1 MSTLVQ
7 ITPAISGKKLQQH
20 RIMQLPVLVLFPH
33 NRCNCRC
40 MMCDIWRIRETR
52 QLWRSDLAPHMES
65 IRALGVR
72 WVVLSGGEPLLHEE
86 LGGLLSLFRAENI
99 RTTLLST
106 GLLLKSCAQ
115 MVGSSVDDVIVS
127 LDGPPAV
134 HNTIRRVPD
143 AYQRL
148 AEGIS
153 AVRRLHPQIEI
164 HARCTV
170 QKRNHDALE
179 ATIEAAMVLGLNSIS
194 FLAADTTSS
203 AFNRPDGWSDA
214 RKNSVQLNAEEI
226 ETLTVVI
233 EKIIARYSGR
243 FVREGPEKLRRIVEH
258 FRAALGQQEPVAP
271 RCNAPWVSAILEA
284 DGTVRPCFFHQA
296 IGNLDEAPLERIL
309 NSKRALEF
317 RASLQINENPTC
329 RNCVC
334 SLYYNEIDDN
344 PMTKSE
350 TT

>member
-7 ITPAISGKKLQQH
+7 IAPAISGPELQQH

-52 QLWRSDLAPHMES
+52 QLWPSDLTPHMES

-72 WVVLSGGEPLLHEE
+72 WVVLSGGEPLLHEG
-86 LGGLLSLFRAENI
+86 LGELLSLFRAENI
-99 RTTLLST
+99 RITLLST
-106 GLLLKSCAQ
+106 GLLLKSCARLVALF
-115 MVGSSVDDVIVS
+115 MDDVIVS
-127 LDGPPAV
+127 LDGPSSV
-134 HNTIRRVPD
+134 HNAIRRVPD

-148 AEGIS
+148 KEGID
-153 AVRRLHPQIEI
+153 AVRRLHPEMKI
-164 HARCTV
+164 HGRCTV
-170 QKRNHDALE
+170 QKANHAVLE
-179 ATIEAAMVLGLNSIS
+179 ATLAAAMDAGLDSIS
-194 FLAADTTSS
+194 FLAADTTSL
-203 AFNRPDGWSDA
+203 AFNRPDGWNDA
-214 RKNSVQLNAEEI
+214 RKNSVQLNEAEV
-226 ETLTVVI
+226 ETLAVGI
-233 EKIIARYSGR
+233 ERMIMQHSGR
-243 FVREGPEKLRRIVEH
+243 FVRESPEKLRRIVGH

-271 RCNAPWVSAILEA
+271 RCNAPWVSAVIEA
-284 DGTVRPCFFHQA
+284 DGTVRPCFFHPPV
-296 IGNLDEAPLERIL
+296 GNLCEAPLERIL

-317 RASLQINENPTC
+317 RASLHMNENPTC

-334 SLYYNEIDDN
+334 SLHYSKMNDN